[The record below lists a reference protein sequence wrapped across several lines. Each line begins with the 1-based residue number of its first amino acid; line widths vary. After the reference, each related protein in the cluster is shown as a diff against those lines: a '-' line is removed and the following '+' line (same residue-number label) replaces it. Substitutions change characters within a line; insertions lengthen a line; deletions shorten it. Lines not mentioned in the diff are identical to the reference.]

1 MSLISLDLG
10 SISYE
15 AFRKVAAMDRCNVG
29 TPDYMGVAGFWDSAF
44 KSTLREMTS
53 TERRQVHR
61 YLLENGAVVKSY
73 ELGFMIDSQHPANH
87 DLYVEACQRF
97 RSES

>member
-1 MSLISLDLG
+1 MSLKSVNLG

-44 KSTLREMTS
+44 KWTLREMTPAK
-53 TERRQVHR
+53 RRQVHR
-61 YLLENGAVVKSY
+61 YLLENGAVVESY
-73 ELGFMIDSQHPANH
+73 ELGYKIDSQHPANH
-87 DLYVEACQRF
+87 ALYVAACQRF
-97 RSES
+97 GGKS